1 MSQVID
7 EGDRAG
13 EDPHLSLRPRPTAE
27 ADLARLALQARRDLA
42 ALAHPAAAW
51 VRPISHASGQHVFD
65 VVIVGTGQSGLAIGL
80 ALKREGV
87 NNVLLLDRSPVGYEG
102 PWETFARM
110 AVLRTPKALV
120 GAELGIPSLSVRA
133 WFEARYGAEAWEL
146 ITWIPR
152 HDWMRYLR
160 WYRGIA
166 DLDIRNDTSVVGI
179 KPAAP
184 ALALRTVGPAGGDSL
199 LARRI
204 VLATGQD
211 GGGAWTVPAIVARA
225 LPPDAYAHSNG
236 PIAFG
241 RFVGKRIGI
250 LGHGGS
256 AFDAAL
262 TALREGAARIDI
274 CFRRPLLPVVNPHR
288 WLAFSA
294 IFAHYPELPDRIRWN
309 IARHFDLHDQPP
321 PPHTFEH
328 ARRQPRLHAHADSG
342 WEKVDWTGDAITV
355 TTKRDRF
362 SFDFVICAT
371 GLSFDLALRPE
382 LDGIV
387 DDIALWSDRF
397 VRNSMRRIP
406 NSASCPTLAKA
417 TNSSKSCLARH
428 SGSREFMP
436 STFRQWP
443 AWGRYPRGSAAIA
456 TPSPALFAALPRA
469 SSSSRPTRCCPICA
483 ALLNPSWI
491 RPRPLCSAP
500 SLRALEE
507 SGRWNA
513 SFTACRCAIRATSRQ
528 LWV

>member
-1 MSQVID
+1 MSQMIH
-7 EGDRAG
+7 EGDLANQ
-13 EDPHLSLRPRPTAE
+13 DPHLSLRPRPTAE

-42 ALAHPAAAW
+42 ALAHPAGAW

-65 VVIVGTGQSGLAIGL
+65 VVIVGAGQSGLAIGL

-87 NNVLLLDRSPVGYEG
+87 GNVLLLDRSPAGYEG

-133 WFEARYGAEAWEL
+133 WFEVRYGAEAWER
-146 ITWIPR
+146 IIWIPR

-179 KPAAP
+179 EPAGA
-184 ALALRTVGPAGGDSL
+184 ALALRTIGPSGCDTV

-211 GGGAWTVPAIVARA
+211 GGGAWTVPAIVVRA
-225 LPPDAYAHSNG
+225 LPPHTYAHSNG

-262 TALREGAARIDI
+262 TALREGAARVDI

-288 WLAFSA
+288 WLGFSA
-294 IFAHYPELPDRIRWN
+294 IFAHYPELSDSIRWN

-321 PPHTFEH
+321 PPHTFDH
-328 ARRQPRLHAHADSG
+328 ARRQPGLYVHADSV
-342 WEKVDWTGDAITV
+342 WEKVDRTSDTITV
-355 TTKRDRF
+355 TTRRDRF

-371 GLSFDLALRPE
+371 GLRFDLALRPE

-397 VRNSMRRIP
+397 VPEADEAHPELGKLPYLGKSYEFLEKSPGATPWLSRIYAFNFSAMASMGPVSTGISGHRYAIPRIVRGITESLFLEQADTLLP
-406 NSASCPTLAKA
+406 NL
-417 TNSSKSCLARH
+417 
-428 SGSREFMP
+428 
-436 STFRQWP
+436 
-443 AWGRYPRGSAAIA
+443 RGFAEPELDPSAAAMFSSIA
-456 TPSPALFAALPRA
+456 ARS
-469 SSSSRPTRCCPICA
+469 
-483 ALLNPSWI
+483 
-491 RPRPLCSAP
+491 
-500 SLRALEE
+500 
-507 SGRWNA
+507 
-513 SFTACRCAIRATSRQ
+513 
-528 LWV
+528 

>member
-1 MSQVID
+1 MIP
-7 EGDRAG
+7 EGDRAS

-27 ADLARLALQARRDLA
+27 ADLARLALQARSDLA

-51 VRPISHASGQHVFD
+51 VRPISHASRQHVFD
-65 VVIVGTGQSGLAIGL
+65 VVIVGAGQSGLAIGL

-87 NNVLLLDRSPVGYEG
+87 GNVLLLDRSPAGYEG

-133 WFEARYGAEAWEL
+133 WFEVRYGAEAWER

-179 KPAAP
+179 VRAGP
-184 ALALRTVGPAGGDSL
+184 ALALRTVGPAGGDTV

-225 LPPDAYAHSNG
+225 LPPHSYTHSNR

-262 TALREGAARIDI
+262 TALREGAARVDI

-294 IFAHYPELPDRIRWN
+294 IFAHYPEVADRIRWN

-321 PPHTFEH
+321 PPHTFDN
-328 ARRQPRLHAHADSG
+328 ARRQPGLHVHADSV
-342 WEKVDWTGDAITV
+342 WEKVEWTGDAITV
-355 TTKRDRF
+355 TTERDRF

-397 VRNSMRRIP
+397 VPEPGEAHPELGKLPYLGKSYEFLEKSPGAAPWLSRIYAFNFSAMASMGPVSTGISGHRYAIPRIVRGITQ
-406 NSASCPTLAKA
+406 SLFLEQADTLVPD
-417 TNSSKSCLARH
+417 L
-428 SGSREFMP
+428 
-436 STFRQWP
+436 
-443 AWGRYPRGSAAIA
+443 RG
-456 TPSPALFAALPRA
+456 FAEPELDP
-469 SSSSRPTRCCPICA
+469 CA
-483 ALLNPSWI
+483 AAMFSTMAA
-491 RPRPLCSAP
+491 RS
-500 SLRALEE
+500 
-507 SGRWNA
+507 
-513 SFTACRCAIRATSRQ
+513 
-528 LWV
+528 